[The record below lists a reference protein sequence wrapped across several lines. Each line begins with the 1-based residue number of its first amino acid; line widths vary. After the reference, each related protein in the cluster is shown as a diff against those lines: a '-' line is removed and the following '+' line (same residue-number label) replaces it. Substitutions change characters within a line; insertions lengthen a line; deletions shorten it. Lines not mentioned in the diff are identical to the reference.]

1 MIEDYADADYMT
13 DEPEKT
19 KMFEI
24 KILATGSKG
33 NAYIIEDGDKS
44 ILIDPGISISDLRKR
59 SNFGL
64 SRLDFALLSHEHKDH
79 SRAVKDLLKN
89 GLAVG
94 MSPGTCE
101 ALGLTCAGHI
111 CRLKSEVEFKADDWK
126 ILPFAVHHDAAEP
139 LGFLIGSPSGKK
151 ILFAT
156 DTCYINYRF
165 PGVTHWMI
173 ECNYS
178 EDLLKKNTRLAGDIK
193 NRIRT
198 SHFEFQNLKIFFENQ
213 DLSKTEKIYLI
224 HLSDDNS
231 DEKLFQNEIE
241 KITGVPVFLGSFV

>member
-1 MIEDYADADYMT
+1 
-13 DEPEKT
+13 
-19 KMFEI
+19 MFEI

-33 NAYIIEDGDKS
+33 NAYIIQDDDKS
-44 ILIDPGISISDLRKR
+44 ILIDPGISIKRLRER
-59 SNFGL
+59 SNFSL

-79 SRAVKDLLKN
+79 SWAVKDLLKM
-89 GLAVG
+89 GLAIG

-111 CRLKSEVEFKADDWK
+111 CRLKSEVVFKADGWK
-126 ILPFAVHHDAAEP
+126 ILPFAVQHDAAEP

-151 ILFAT
+151 IMFAT
-156 DTCYINYRF
+156 DTCHINYQF
-165 PGVTHWMI
+165 LGVTHWLI

-178 EDLLKKNTRLAGDIK
+178 DDLLQKNTRLDNATK
-193 NRIRT
+193 YRIRS
-198 SHFEFQNLKIFFENQ
+198 SHFELSNAVKFFNCV

-231 DEKLFQNEIE
+231 DEKLFQSEIE
-241 KITGVPVFLGSFV
+241 KVTGVPVLIHHD